1 MKVAISQPMKG
12 KSVEQ
17 IEQERADL
25 VKLLSEKG
33 YDVENTVFT
42 FSDRLLENRSI
53 FFCLGK
59 GLDRII
65 SLITAMNVVVFTDGW
80 EDSYGCRLE
89 HDCCKAYGI
98 PILYARDL

>member
-17 IEQERADL
+17 LEQERADL

-42 FSDRLLENRSI
+42 FSDRLLENRFV

-65 SLITAMNVVVFTDGW
+65 SLITAMNVVVFMDGW
-80 EDSYGCRLE
+80 EDSRGCRLE
-89 HDCCKAYGI
+89 HDCCKDYGI

>member
-17 IEQERADL
+17 LEQERADL

-42 FSDRLLENRSI
+42 FSDRLLENRFV

-80 EDSYGCRLE
+80 EDSHGCRLE
-89 HDCCKAYGI
+89 HDYCKAYGI